1 MDAEPYLIAESL
13 EDFQTYTSIFCQR
26 HPKYGL
32 KAYAPGAS
40 WRTINKPLH
49 DDIIKKHLNGLMA
62 VGTVA
67 QWYAQY
73 GVIDIDD
80 RTKEEAEAI
89 RAALGFDTSNSLLI
103 ESESPN
109 SWHLY
114 FRPTL
119 NGRPPPITRFNK
131 AFRVKAKEQGVEIY
145 PQKNRIFRL
154 AFGRGQ
160 EIATT
165 TGFLFTQVDQLH
177 EFLKLEPF
185 DITQLEM
192 QKEFDFQGRSL
203 GSGLILPTQNGF
215 MSEAQYLYAHGLQ
228 APSTRQGDGA
238 QFKVAVLLY
247 RAFNLPPQVV
257 EREVY
262 KWLKAKNNGYSK
274 DIVNHPEQVKRE
286 IKRQVYELYSS
297 ADVTKNYPD
306 VVHNAYRG
314 FLAKDDLPLIVEAAG
329 GSLPRCKFLF
339 EIVKFFYPRKYE
351 VNLSSKKILGR
362 WGSPGTYY
370 RYTQELEEKGLVTR
384 GQRYRVADD
393 EKGIAG
399 VSKSFQLHWPFKSP
413 SDCFFIEGR
422 SVDTFQDY
430 VKFTVENPL
439 DFRELLQAKGAERTA
454 ALKATRSI
462 YS

>member
-185 DITQLEM
+185 DITQLEI
-192 QKEFDFQGRSL
+192 QKEFDFQGQTL
-203 GSGLILPTQNGF
+203 GSSILTLPTYSGF
-215 MSEAQYLYAHGLQ
+215 MQEAQYLYEHGLQ
-228 APSTRQGDGA
+228 APSSRHNA
-238 QFKVAVLLY
+238 EYSVAWLFY
-247 RAFNLPPQVV
+247 RRNIPPELVC
-257 EREVY
+257 REVWRWINAKSNGFSKDLVRY
-262 KWLKAKNNGYSK
+262 PDKVKYEIKKQVKWLYDNS
-274 DIVNHPEQVKRE
+274 DMER
-286 IKRQVYELYSS
+286 R
-297 ADVTKNYPD
+297 YPD

-339 EIVKFFYPRKYE
+339 EIVKFIYPRKYE
-351 VNLSSKKILGR
+351 VNLSSRKLLQR
-362 WGSPGTYY
+362 WGSSRTYY

-384 GQRYRVADD
+384 GQQYRVTDKD
-393 EKGIAG
+393 KGVAG
-399 VSKSFQLHWPFKSP
+399 FSKSFKLNWPFKSP
-413 SDCFFIEGR
+413 SECFFIEGR
-422 SVDTFQDY
+422 SVETFDEF
-430 VKFTVENPL
+430 VKFTVSDPRE
-439 DFRELLQAKGAERTA
+439 FRELLQGNGAKRTA
-454 ALKATRSI
+454 ALEAVRSI
-462 YS
+462 YR